1 MFKSVI
7 DSNSYITLF
16 EKRHAEVLFNC
27 IDGSRDQIG
36 KWLSFPS
43 YTKEIGDTELFIE
56 KSLSR
61 YAVNNGFWAGIWY
74 KGELAGSIGFLYVD
88 QKNTNTEIGYWL
100 SKDYVG
106 LGLATK
112 ACKLLIDYAFKDLHL
127 NKVEI
132 NVAVKNHKSRAIP
145 ERLGFKEEGVIR
157 DYEFLNGEYL
167 DRVIY
172 GMLREEWMKKQ

>member
-1 MFKSVI
+1 MFKAVI
-7 DSNSYITLF
+7 NSNSYLALF
-16 EKRHAEVLFNC
+16 EKRHAEELFNI

-36 KWLSFPS
+36 KWLSFPT
-43 YTKEIGDTELFIE
+43 YTNEIKDTELFIE

-61 YAVNNGFWAGIWY
+61 YAANNGFWAGIWHQG
-74 KGELAGSIGFLYVD
+74 KLAGSIGYLYVD
-88 QKNTNTEIGYWL
+88 QKNLKTEIGYWL
-100 SKDYVG
+100 SKDFEG

-112 ACKLLIDYAFKDLHL
+112 ACKLLIDYAFKELSL

-145 ERLGFKEEGVIR
+145 VRLGFTEEGVIR
-157 DYEFLNGEYL
+157 HYEFLNGEYL

-172 GMLREEWMKKQ
+172 GMLRGEWVVQD